1 MSTLPSWVEEIF
13 QLPRPEYPKQAEALL
28 TDLIWRSQGS
38 ILSGGGGQ
46 PSFLKELAKLP
57 RRNKKLPAMD
67 RLIPQRISGG
77 NPDIIET
84 FPIAQT
90 SPIAQLIFTED
101 NNPAPIKV
109 LLESILAPRS
119 RGDRSHTCVPIH
131 PQAAV
136 LQTLHGLVNKPEP
149 PNMAEAIE
157 VVGRLGGSD
166 WKGAVASRF
175 LQVVSQPT
183 RVNEGLTGLLD
194 AMFPRVSKHVW
205 ETLPTLPT
213 IELPPPGQSPRQL
226 PAWPAVIASSV
237 GSAEGQLLLAAI
249 RPTPFQ
255 WFWHKWVTLCDPAAG
270 WIQTLPTRRFIDWAL
285 CLLRTGLAFAYLWEA
300 DFFCKLH
307 TCLTQYERTRSRP
320 PALDVLL
327 RTMSDGT
334 VLATISPPN
343 VPATQKDEWKALSS
357 LLARGY
363 EARERFKDQLLRP
376 VSLATPASGS
386 VPLDEAW
393 LAGISS
399 QDLAVLAAPLE
410 VKPDTAKNTKY
421 FVRYLLQPRSSDDD
435 SVDQADFYYLARTN
449 SASFWLEPG
458 PEWLV
463 VITGLLCRQPGGQ
476 CTLRM
481 LLNDLATLGIR
492 VERSVLVGMLEE
504 AGLSMD
510 SPDADEALVIKSAF

>member
-1 MSTLPSWVEEIF
+1 MSTIPSWVEEIF

-38 ILSGGGGQ
+38 ILSGDSGH

-57 RRNKKLPAMD
+57 RSKKLPGMD

-77 NPDIIET
+77 NPHIVET

-90 SPIAQLIFTED
+90 SPISELISTAD
-101 NNPAPIKV
+101 SIPGPTKA

-119 RGDRSHTCVPIH
+119 RGDRSLTCVPVH
-131 PQAAV
+131 SQAVV
-136 LQTLHGLVNKPEP
+136 LQTLHGLVNKMDP

-157 VVGRLGGSD
+157 VIGRLGGSD
-166 WKGAVASRF
+166 RKGAVASRF
-175 LQVVSQPT
+175 LQIVSQAT
-183 RVNEGLTGLLD
+183 RPNEGLTGLLD
-194 AMFPRVSKHVW
+194 AMFPYISKHVW
-205 ETLPTLPT
+205 ETLPTLPG
-213 IELPPPGQSPRQL
+213 IEPPPPGQSPRSL
-226 PAWPAVIASSV
+226 PSWPSV
-237 GSAEGQLLLAAI
+237 VAPSTGTAEGNLLMAANHS
-249 RPTPFQ
+249 TPFR
-255 WFWHKWVTLCDPAAG
+255 WFWHKWDILCDPTAS
-270 WIQTLPTRRFIDWAL
+270 WIETLPTRRFIDWAL

-307 TCLTQYERTRSRP
+307 ACIVEYERSRSQSST
-320 PALDVLL
+320 LDILR
-327 RTMSDGT
+327 RTMREGA
-334 VLATISPPN
+334 VLATINPPN
-343 VPATQKDEWKALSS
+343 VPATQKDAWKALSS
-357 LLARGY
+357 LIARGY
-363 EARERFKDQLLRP
+363 EARERIKDHLVRSASP
-376 VSLATPASGS
+376 SPPAGGV

-393 LAGISS
+393 LASISS
-399 QDLAVLAAPLE
+399 QDLAAVAAPLE

-449 SASFWLEPG
+449 SANFWLEPG

-476 CTLRM
+476 CTLGM